1 MNNQSIGLANNETF
15 FGTKESI
22 LSDGYPPVLNDGHTK
37 ISDVSRE
44 FRE

>member
-1 MNNQSIGLANNETF
+1 MNNKCIGIANNETF
-15 FGTKESI
+15 YTNKDSTASEVCPN
-22 LSDGYPPVLNDGHTK
+22 LSHTK

>member
-1 MNNQSIGLANNETF
+1 MNNQSLGMTK
-15 FGTKESI
+15 KESI
-22 LSDGYPPVLNDGHTK
+22 SLGKEVLEQSQSINSINHSK

>member
-1 MNNQSIGLANNETF
+1 MNNQSLGLVSNETF
-15 FGTKESI
+15 FGSKESM
-22 LSDGYPPVLNDGHTK
+22 LSDGYPVINDGNTK

>member
-1 MNNQSIGLANNETF
+1 MNNQSIGIGNNETF
-15 FGTKESI
+15 FANNKSIISES
-22 LSDGYPPVLNDGHTK
+22 SGVRNDGMTK

>member
-1 MNNQSIGLANNETF
+1 MNNQSLGMRSNETLY
-15 FGTKESI
+15 GVKDALDQSHNANSI
-22 LSDGYPPVLNDGHTK
+22 NHTK

>member
-1 MNNQSIGLANNETF
+1 MNNKSLSSVNNETF
-15 FGTKESI
+15 AGCKESI
-22 LSDGYPPVLNDGHTK
+22 LSDNSNIQSNNLTK

>member
-22 LSDGYPPVLNDGHTK
+22 LSDGYPILNDGHTK

>member
-1 MNNQSIGLANNETF
+1 MNNISHGLGQNETF
-15 FGTKESI
+15 FNNKESY
-22 LSDGYPPVLNDGHTK
+22 LSDRSHIVNDGNTK

>member
-1 MNNQSIGLANNETF
+1 MNNQSIGLNNETF
-15 FGTKESI
+15 FANKDSMI
-22 LSDGYPPVLNDGHTK
+22 SDSCIYQSDGNTK